1 VVAQAGAPALSVIIT
16 VYNGE
21 EDLPRALDSLR
32 AQTFDDFELL
42 VVDNGSNDGT
52 WEVIQ
57 ELSWRRMR
65 AHRLKE
71 RRHEVDAFTQALAW
85 AQGQYVVHHGAGD
98 VSEPGRFEQ
107 QIARMKRGRTLGAVG
122 AYARWVDAEGGM
134 LREIKP
140 PSGHKAILK
149 WLEREDAEFVLGIA
163 RGAAMLNREALED
176 VGGFRTAL
184 GHAAFLDI
192 WLRLAASDYKLANV
206 TTPLYTVQFNPAA
219 PYIRFHA
226 EVRAFATL
234 ARDLT
239 KGDGDGK
246 GAEKADGEKAGGAE
260 GEKAGE
266 KASAEGD
273 TPPEAL
279 RAGTKPPVDKG
290 DEKPG
295 DRAAAEKGE
304 SPESG
309 GKEKPA
315 AAKVDTGGKP
325 PAAAKP
331 AEMKSAP
338 EAGATEQ
345 KEKGEGEKAE
355 KPEEKEK
362 PGEAGKSPEA
372 AEKDKSAETKVDEE
386 DKPPAEAKAEPES
399 GEAPDEEKKDKGE
412 KADTKTEKPAEAKS
426 TGENI
431 KAEAG
436 KPEVEG
442 EPPAGKKSA
451 EAGEKSEA
459 GEAEGEKK
467 GEGEE
472 KEDEKPEE
480 EEKPIEA
487 EKAEESAREEK
498 TATAKAETGDEPPTG
513 KEPAGADERSEAGE
527 VEEDKKSEAGD
538 KEDEKPEEKEPVEAG
553 KATEPTE
560 KGLPAKSEGGGKG
573 ETPTA
578 QKPAEAG
585 EKSGAGKPEEDK
597 KGEGGEKEVK
607 KPEKSGQAEV
617 DETEV
622 STEKMTPI
630 ERARRL
636 AAERAERGL
645 AARLRERSDN
655 YLAWAGRFEE
665 WGGAAGEHVR
675 QMWTRALLAY
685 PLNPQV
691 WAFAYRRL
699 ADRTSGGG
707 DQGDAGPEA

>member
-1 VVAQAGAPALSVIIT
+1 VAQAGAPTLSVIIT

-21 EDLPRALDSLR
+21 EDLPRTLDSLR

-42 VVDNGSNDGT
+42 VVDNGSNDAT
-52 WEVIQ
+52 WEIIQ
-57 ELSWRRMR
+57 EVSWRRMR
-65 AHRLKE
+65 GHRLKE

-122 AYARWVDAEGGM
+122 AYARWVDAEGGT

-226 EVRAFATL
+226 EARAFATL

-239 KGDGDGK
+239 KGDG
-246 GAEKADGEKAGGAE
+246 EKAAGAE
-260 GEKAGE
+260 GEKAGAPPDAR
-266 KASAEGD
+266 KAEAE
-273 TPPEAL
+273 
-279 RAGTKPPVDKG
+279 PPVDKG
-290 DEKPG
+290 EEKPE
-295 DRAAAEKGE
+295 DRTAAEKGE
-304 SPESG
+304 STERDG
-309 GKEKPA
+309 EDKPA
-315 AAKVDTGGKP
+315 EAKVDEKGKP
-325 PAAAKP
+325 PDEAKP
-331 AEMKSAP
+331 AERKTAA
-338 EAGATEQ
+338 EAKAAEQ
-345 KEKGEGEKAE
+345 GKGGEAEGEAE
-355 KPEEKEK
+355 VKK
-362 PGEAGKSPEA
+362 PGEEKPVEAAKSPEA

-399 GEAPDEEKKDKGE
+399 GEAPDEEKKDEGE
-412 KADTKTEKPAEAKS
+412 KADEKAEKPAEAKS
-426 TGENI
+426 TGEDV

-436 KPEVEG
+436 KPEAEG
-442 EPPAGKKSA
+442 EPSAGKKSA

-467 GEGEE
+467 GEDEE

-480 EEKPIEA
+480 EEKPVEA
-487 EKAEESAREEK
+487 GKAEESAREEK
-498 TATAKAETGDEPPTG
+498 TDTAKAEAGKPEAEGEPSAG
-513 KEPAGADERSEAGE
+513 KKSVEAGEKSEAGE
-527 VEEDKKSEAGD
+527 VEEDKKSEAGG

-553 KATEPTE
+553 KATELTE
-560 KGLPAKSEGGGKG
+560 KGLPEKSEGGGKG

-578 QKPAEAG
+578 QKPAGAGETSEAG
-585 EKSGAGKPEEDK
+585 EPEEDK
-597 KGEGGEKEVK
+597 KGEAGDKEAG
-607 KPEKSGQAEV
+607 KPEKSGPVEVAEPV
-617 DETEV
+617 V
-622 STEKMTPI
+622 PTEKMTPV

-636 AAERAERGL
+636 AAERADRGL

-655 YLAWAGRFEE
+655 YLAWAGRFDE

-685 PLNPQV
+685 PLNPAV

-699 ADRTSGGG
+699 ADRTFGGG
-707 DQGDAGPEA
+707 DQDDAGSEA